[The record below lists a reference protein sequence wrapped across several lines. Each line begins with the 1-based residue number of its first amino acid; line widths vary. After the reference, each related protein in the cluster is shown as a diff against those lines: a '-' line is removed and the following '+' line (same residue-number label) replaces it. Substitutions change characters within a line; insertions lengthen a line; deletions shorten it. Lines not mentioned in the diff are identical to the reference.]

1 MKSEKRRQE
10 ILSLLGNAET
20 AVPAAVLAE
29 RFNVSRQVIVQDIAI
44 MRANGYDIISTNRGY
59 LLTARKQV
67 TRVFKCRHTFE
78 ELMEEGGII
87 IDAGGAV
94 EDVFVNH
101 RIYGSR
107 RDSQVRIHILH
118 SFDSVVH
125 SVLVYALYVVCDI
138 LVRQG

>member
-29 RFNVSRQVIVQDIAI
+29 RFDVSRQVIVQDIAI

-78 ELMEEGGII
+78 EL
-87 IDAGGAV
+87 ID
-94 EDVFVNH
+94 
-101 RIYGSR
+101 RK
-107 RDSQVRIHILH
+107 
-118 SFDSVVH
+118 SVV
-125 SVLVYALYVVCDI
+125 
-138 LVRQG
+138 